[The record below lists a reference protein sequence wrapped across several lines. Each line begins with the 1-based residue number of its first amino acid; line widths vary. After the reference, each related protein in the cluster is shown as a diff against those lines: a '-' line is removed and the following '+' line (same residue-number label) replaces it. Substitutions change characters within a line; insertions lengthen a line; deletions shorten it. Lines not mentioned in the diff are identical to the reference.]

1 MKKPSYFK
9 NPKTGLMFEYTDM
22 LAKRKDLIPIY
33 DDEKE
38 DEDEIPKDDANKGM
52 YLCEWCG
59 RWFKNKGGLIL
70 HQQYCDKKPKDEP
83 DKDKKPDKV
92 V

>member
-9 NPKTGLMFEYTDM
+9 NPKTGLKFEYTDM
-22 LAKRKDLIPIY
+22 LAKRKDLIPVY

-38 DEDEIPKDDANKGM
+38 AEVVADDADKGNFV
-52 YLCEWCG
+52 CEWCG
-59 RWFKNKGGLIL
+59 RHFKNKGGLIL
-70 HQQYCDKKPKDEP
+70 HKQYCPKKPKDATIE
-83 DKDKKPDKV
+83 DAQKIDKV